1 MDLGRIG
8 HELARV
14 LHVRVRE
21 ECEVRGLLVIAV
33 QVVLGGTIVVLG
45 RQPVVL
51 GGVTMEIGAILRS
64 HAPGLPRRDP
74 DADRRVAGRTHGR
87 GG

>member
-1 MDLGRIG
+1 
-8 HELARV
+8 
-14 LHVRVRE
+14 
-21 ECEVRGLLVIAV
+21 
-33 QVVLGGTIVVLG
+33 VLGGTIVVLG